1 MAGSPQLK
9 PELSPDDLS
18 SPNPEQDAPLLQAQ
32 QRSPSRAEKQ
42 DPCPKSDIDRTEAG
56 AVTEGVDIEKSAMR
70 KNGRSEEGRIPEKDS
85 EMRTEE
91 TEFVNKEAEDGE
103 TADEGLPPSKG
114 SGDESEEGS
123 EGAKE
128 PLDDSPETPN
138 NDQDE
143 FIDIPESPEQVGS
156 KRDTAS
162 LHVVTLKSSL
172 FSLILCS
179 SLI

>member
-1 MAGSPQLK
+1 MAGSPQPK

-32 QRSPSRAEKQ
+32 QRSPSRAEKE
-42 DPCPKSDIDRTEAG
+42 DSCHKSDTETRKMHTDTTEAG
-56 AVTEGVDIEKSAMR
+56 AVTEEVDIQKSTMR
-70 KNGRSEEGRIPEKDS
+70 RNDRSLEGRRPGKES

-103 TADEGLPPSKG
+103 TADEGFPPSKG

-128 PLDDSPETPN
+128 PLDNSPETPN
-138 NDQDE
+138 NEQDE
-143 FIDIPESPEQVGS
+143 FVDISESPEQVGS
-156 KRDTAS
+156 KRNTKT
-162 LHVVTLKSSL
+162 LPVVTSKS
-172 FSLILCS
+172 
-179 SLI
+179 